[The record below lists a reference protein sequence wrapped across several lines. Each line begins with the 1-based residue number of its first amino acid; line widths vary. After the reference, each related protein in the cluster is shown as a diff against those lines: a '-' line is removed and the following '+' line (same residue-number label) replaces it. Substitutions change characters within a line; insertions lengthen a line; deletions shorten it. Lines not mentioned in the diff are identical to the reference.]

1 MEVVIKTNNLDDE
14 ISLSTEDDKVYLLI
28 NGKIDHIVE
37 GMSLESLISEDWIP
51 QAVLEMEIEVM
62 MKYKKINEELDE
74 PAKLLD

>member
-1 MEVVIKTNNLDDE
+1 MKIVIKTNNLDNE
-14 ISLSTEDDKVYLLI
+14 IALGAENNEVYLLI
-28 NGKIDHIVE
+28 NEEIYHKVE

-74 PAKLLD
+74 LAKLLD